1 MRNDKEDLALLNILR
16 QCEAKEKIP
25 LIDYITDSGEGR
37 LSLSKESENKLVAA
51 KLSERF
57 FDDEKNKL
65 IIKEI
70 QSFGGNSLVN
80 LIRSGKGV
88 SYDEIVRDVASKVGA
103 KVTSTASCEDM
114 ENAIIAKIIEKA
126 WDKMSPED
134 RKEMTEF
141 MHIPAKGPVTLAAV
155 LAAAELG
162 GFATFQLVASVANA
176 LAKQIIG
183 RGLAFGANAGLMQ
196 GLGVLVG
203 PVGWA
208 VTALW
213 LAADLAGPAY
223 RVTVPCVI
231 QIAYLRQTIAI
242 KNFKICPQGHPQKDP
257 NAKFCSTCGAPI
269 AAPLLQNT

>member
-25 LIDYITDSGEGR
+25 LIDYITDSGNGR
-37 LSLSKESENKLVAA
+37 LSLSKESEKKLVAA
-51 KLSERF
+51 KISERF
-57 FDDEKNKL
+57 FDDENKL

-103 KVTSTASCEDM
+103 KVTRTASCEDM

-141 MHIPAKGPVTLAAV
+141 MHIPAKGPATLAAV

-162 GFATFQLVASVANA
+162 GFATFQLAASVANA

-183 RGLAFGANAGLMQ
+183 RGLAFGANTGLMQ

>member
-1 MRNDKEDLALLNILR
+1 
-16 QCEAKEKIP
+16 
-25 LIDYITDSGEGR
+25 
-37 LSLSKESENKLVAA
+37 
-51 KLSERF
+51 
-57 FDDEKNKL
+57 
-65 IIKEI
+65 
-70 QSFGGNSLVN
+70 N

>member
-16 QCEAKEKIP
+16 QCDAKEKIP
-25 LIDYITDSGEGR
+25 LVDYITDSGKGR
-37 LSLSKESENKLVAA
+37 LSLSKESLD
-51 KLSERF
+51 KLSKAKDKEF
-57 FDDEKNKL
+57 NDTVDQL
-65 IIKEI
+65 VIKEI

-80 LIRSGKGV
+80 LMRLGKGV

-103 KVTSTASCEDM
+103 KVTSIANCEAM
-114 ENAIIAKIIEKA
+114 ENAITAKIIEKA
-126 WDKMSPED
+126 WDKMSPQE
-134 RKEMTEF
+134 RKTMTES
-141 MHIPAKGPVTLAAV
+141 MNIPAKGPATLAAV

-162 GFATFQLVASVANA
+162 GFATFRLAAIVANA

-183 RGLAFGANAGLMQ
+183 KGLTFGANAALME
-196 GLGVLVG
+196 GVGVLVG

-208 VTALW
+208 VMALW

-242 KNFKICPQGHPQKDP
+242 KNIKTCPQGHPQKDL